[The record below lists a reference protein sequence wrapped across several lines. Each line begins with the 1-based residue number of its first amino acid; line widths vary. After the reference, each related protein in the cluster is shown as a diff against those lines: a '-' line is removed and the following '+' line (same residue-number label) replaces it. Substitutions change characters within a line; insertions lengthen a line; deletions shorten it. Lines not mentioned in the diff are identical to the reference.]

1 MKQWKPIFMQV
12 SEAIQKRTYVGS
24 IGQMV
29 SKVQKWMLKNGLDP
43 KRQTRGHK
51 TVDFPG
57 PESGSTS
64 INEVSRDNA
73 GRLVRAI
80 KLRNLDSKGPFSD
93 RSDEES
99 APAMCAWFY
108 YHKTLALAPRAKHSI
123 TVPTVSYAIDMLQ
136 LLQGKQQKTTN
147 LDPDTTKTKNATQ
160 NTRKI
165 EESNQQ
171 KPYKKIKMIH
181 KRKNNTKQ
189 TNIAPQEHPKQKYRR
204 EKRLRN
210 AQRSKN
216 GRRTAK
222 EMIEKGKQEEKK
234 KQINK

>member
-1 MKQWKPIFMQV
+1 MHQTICEHATLKYIESLPKQIRKWVLKTRYNKQQHPEKRTRQKKNATHLKKKGQQRRTQLRKIESDEIQHLMKQWKPIFMQV

-24 IGQMV
+24 IGKMV

-57 PESGSTS
+57 LESGSTS

-80 KLRNLDSKGPFSD
+80 KLRNLDSKGPFGD

-99 APAMCAWFY
+99 APAMWAWFY

-123 TVPTVSYAIDMLQ
+123 AVPTVSYAIDMLQ
-136 LLQGKQQKTTN
+136 LLQEKQQKTTN
-147 LDPDTTKTKNATQ
+147 LDPDTTKTKMQ
-160 NTRKI
+160 
-165 EESNQQ
+165 
-171 KPYKKIKMIH
+171 H
-181 KRKNNTKQ
+181 K
-189 TNIAPQEHPKQKYRR
+189 
-204 EKRLRN
+204 
-210 AQRSKN
+210 AQ
-216 GRRTAK
+216 
-222 EMIEKGKQEEKK
+222 GK
-234 KQINK
+234 